1 MLLDEKI
8 VAISRAFD
16 AHDVPHAFA
25 GANALAF
32 YGVPRATLDI
42 DINVFLP
49 ASDAPRV
56 LGLLGELGVA
66 VDDPRVTAAIARDE
80 QVRVFWDRT
89 PLDLFFAYDPLHESS
104 MERRRRVDFL
114 GDPLWVLTGEDLIV
128 YKAIFDR
135 AKDWRDIAEIVFA
148 SEQRLDFEYVRSW
161 LTRIDG
167 EDGARTARLDR
178 VIRSGGKDL
187 GG

>member
-8 VAISRAFD
+8 VAISRSFES
-16 AHDVPHAFA
+16 HEVPHAFA

-49 ASDAPRV
+49 AADAPRV

-66 VDDPRVTAAIARDE
+66 VDDPRILAAVARDE

-104 MERRRRVDFL
+104 MKRRRRVDFL
-114 GDPLWVLTGEDLIV
+114 DDPIWVLTGEDLIV

-148 SEQRLDFEYVRSW
+148 SEQRLDFDYVRGW
-161 LTRIDG
+161 VDRIDDESG
-167 EDGARTARLDR
+167 TRTARLER
-178 VIRSGGKDL
+178 LIRSGGRDL
-187 GG
+187 DA